1 MRKINI
7 LDTTLRDGSY
17 AINFSFTAD
26 DTAVICRELEGAGI
40 EYIEIGHGVG
50 LNASNAG
57 HGVAA
62 ATDEEYMAAARRSL
76 KKSKYGMFCIPGI
89 ANLTDLDLAA
99 DHGMDFIR
107 IGTNV
112 DAIEKAEPFIQKAKK
127 SGMLV
132 AANFMKSYAL
142 SPKEFAL
149 KVKQAESYGADIVY
163 FVDSAGGMLP
173 RTIDDYIHAVR
184 KKTKVDFGF
193 HGHNNLGLAMANT
206 LRAAELGVRF
216 IDASLQ
222 GLGRSSGNACTE
234 ILVAALAKCG
244 VKTGVNFLRLLK
256 IGQKYIQPL
265 ITKRGEAALDIVSGY
280 AEFHSSYMPKI
291 LKCAAKYQVDPEILI
306 IEVCKISRVDVDE
319 EKLNVA
325 ARKISKKMKRNR
337 SSFLD
342 GCMLTRYVGGEQENK

>member
-1 MRKINI
+1 MKKHKIM
-7 LDTTLRDGSY
+7 DTTLRDGSY
-17 AINFSFTAD
+17 AINFSFTAA
-26 DTAVICRELEGAGI
+26 DTAVLCRELQSVGI

-62 ATDEEYMAAARRSL
+62 ATDEEYMIAARQSL

-89 ANLTDLDLAA
+89 ANLSDLDLAA

-112 DAIEKAEPFIQKAKK
+112 DAVETAEPFIQKAKK
-127 SGMLV
+127 LGMLV

-149 KVKQAESYGADIVY
+149 KVKQAENYGADIVY
-163 FVDSAGGMLP
+163 FVDSSGGMLP
-173 RTIDDYIHAVR
+173 RTIGDYIHAIR
-184 KKTKVDFGF
+184 KRTKVDLGF
-193 HGHNNLGLAMANT
+193 HGHNNLGLALANT
-206 LRAAELGVRF
+206 LRAAELGVRY

-234 ILVAALAKCG
+234 ILVAALEKSG
-244 VKTGVNFLRLLK
+244 VKTGIHFLKLLK
-256 IGQKYIQPL
+256 IGKKYVQPL
-265 ITKRGEAALDIVSGY
+265 IDKRGEAALDIVAGF

-291 LKCAAKYQVDPEILI
+291 LKCAAQYQIDPEILI
-306 IEVCKISRVDVDE
+306 IEACKISKVDVDE
-319 EKLNVA
+319 KKLNIV
-325 ARKISKKMKRNR
+325 ARKISKKIKKNY
-337 SSFLD
+337 SNFID
-342 GCMLTRYVGGEQENK
+342 GYMLTKYVGSEQENK